1 VSKIKKK
8 AAAGSDNYAVGY
20 GKPPKKSQFSKGK
33 SGNPSGRPK
42 GSKNTLSSAAQTVFG
57 KKVPVTFLGQSAKVP
72 MVEALLA
79 KVVTAAMNGNPA
91 FMKMALDLY
100 DAAHSANDNA
110 GPASGSSFDLTD
122 EQWADIAKSNLLKDI
137 K

>member
-1 VSKIKKK
+1 
-8 AAAGSDNYAVGY
+8 
-20 GKPPKKSQFSKGK
+20 
-33 SGNPSGRPK
+33 
-42 GSKNTLSSAAQTVFG
+42 VFG
-57 KKVPVTFLGQSAKVP
+57 RKVPLTFLGQSAKVP

-79 KVVTAAMNGNPA
+79 KVVISAMNGNPA
-91 FMKMALDLY
+91 FMKMALELY

-122 EQWADIAKSNLLKDI
+122 EQWATIAKSSLLKDI